1 MENVIHID
9 TTKNKDRP
17 APRESGKV
25 IDITIA
31 LIKRFEENALKEW
44 TAQLIEA
51 TDPSRQA
58 YKTRQ
63 MSMRDMEIR
72 FLEQLQ
78 QDLKEYGI
86 ELVQLQEDM
95 DKTTS
100 QLERKMMWKH
110 MKVLQDKMD
119 AARRGIA
126 IKRENIKR
134 MDF

>member
-1 MENVIHID
+1 MENVIHINVS
-9 TTKNKDRP
+9 KNKDRP
-17 APRESGKV
+17 APKDGGQV

-44 TAQLIEA
+44 TAQLVEA
-51 TDPSRQA
+51 TKPSSQA

-78 QDLKEYGI
+78 QDLKEYSV

-95 DKTTS
+95 NKTTCP
-100 QLERKMMWKH
+100 LERKMMWKY
-110 MKVLQDKMD
+110 MKGLQDKMD
-119 AARRGIA
+119 AARRGID
-126 IKRENIKR
+126 IKRKNIER

>member
-86 ELVQLQEDM
+86 ELIEVQNQLNN
-95 DKTTS
+95 TTS
-100 QLERKMMWKH
+100 VLDRKVLWKH
-110 MKVLQDKMD
+110 MKVLRDKMD

-126 IKRENIKR
+126 IKRKNIER

>member
-9 TTKNKDRP
+9 TTQNKDRP

-86 ELVQLQEDM
+86 ELIEVQNQLNN
-95 DKTTS
+95 TTS
-100 QLERKMMWKH
+100 VLDRKVLWKH
-110 MKVLQDKMD
+110 MKVLRDKMD

-126 IKRENIKR
+126 IKRKNIER